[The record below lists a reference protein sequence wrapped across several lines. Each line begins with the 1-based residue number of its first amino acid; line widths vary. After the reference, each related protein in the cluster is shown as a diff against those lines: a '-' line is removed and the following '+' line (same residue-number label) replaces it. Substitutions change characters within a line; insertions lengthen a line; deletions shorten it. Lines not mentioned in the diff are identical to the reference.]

1 MPHEPFKCVKAR
13 TMEEQ
18 RLGEY
23 VLYHEDNPKQVLAFH
38 PKHLSEAQR
47 LYLVNTLNG
56 IKKYKW
62 PSKI

>member
-1 MPHEPFKCVKAR
+1 
-13 TMEEQ
+13 MEEQ